1 MPESG
6 HLASAGKFISSV
18 SRGYVT
24 DDTNLL
30 RKLQSE
36 GLEPH
41 EINELSNELF
51 NMAGINIIAQF
62 GAKLDAMQAQLA
74 AFSETTQTQLAALS
88 EVHQTQM
95 EALREANRSQ
105 WEALDGRYK
114 LLLWLIGGVGGVL
127 TFILAYGTFFS
138 Q

>member
-1 MPESG
+1 
-6 HLASAGKFISSV
+6 
-18 SRGYVT
+18 
-24 DDTNLL
+24 
-30 RKLQSE
+30 
-36 GLEPH
+36 
-41 EINELSNELF
+41 
-51 NMAGINIIAQF
+51 MAGINIIAQF

-74 AFSETTQTQLAALS
+74 ALSETTQTQLAALS
-88 EVHQTQM
+88 EVHQAQM

-114 LLLWLIGGVGGVL
+114 LLLWLISGVGGVL

>member
-1 MPESG
+1 MEPS
-6 HLASAGKFISSV
+6 
-18 SRGYVT
+18 T
-24 DDTNLL
+24 DTNRLYELL

-41 EINELSNELF
+41 ETNELSNELF

-74 AFSETTQTQLAALS
+74 ALSETTQTQLAALSETTQTQLAALS

-127 TFILAYGTFFS
+127 TFILAYGTFFA